1 MASTIT
7 HGSFGKD
14 LLQPVN
20 KWIADELNK
29 RQTPEWTKVYEVINP
44 GNRAYV
50 DEVSVVG
57 MGYAQ
62 EKNDLG
68 KVHFDSMRQ
77 GFNYRYTMVR
87 YAIGYMISKDAYDD
101 GNAAMQM
108 IKGTKF
114 TMFSLDKTREV
125 MAANVLNR
133 AFNSSYTMGA
143 DGLELCSDVH
153 ILKGTGATNGNEES
167 TAADI
172 SEAALEA
179 GRLTITKFK
188 TESGMRC
195 GYKPRMLVVPSALVP
210 EAYRIL
216 NSVKRYDTANNDANW
231 LKDAGIFPEGI
242 VELRELSDED
252 AYFIVTDCPDGLKY
266 MEREKVRFSQMD
278 EWETMV
284 AKFMGT
290 FRGAWGWSNWR
301 CIWGSPGAA

>member
-20 KWIADELNK
+20 KWIADELVK
-29 RQTPEWTKVYEVINP
+29 QAPEWTKVFEEVNP
-44 GNRAYV
+44 GNKAYV
-50 DEVSVVG
+50 DDVSVVG
-57 MGYAQ
+57 MGLATV
-62 EKNDLG
+62 KNDLG
-68 KVHFDSMRQ
+68 KITFDSMRQ
-77 GFNYRYTMVR
+77 GYTYRYTMIR

-114 TMFSLDKTREV
+114 TLFSLNKTQEV
-125 MAANVLNR
+125 MAAMVLNR
-133 AFNSSYTMGA
+133 AFNSDYTTG
-143 DGLELCSDVH
+143 DGVELCGSHV
-153 ILKGTGATNGNEES
+153 LKGTGATNVNEET

-188 TESGMRC
+188 TEAGLRC
-195 GYKPRMLVVPSALVP
+195 GYKPKKVVLPSALVP

-216 NSVKRYDTANNDANW
+216 NSTKRFDTSNNDANW
-231 LKDAGIFPEGI
+231 IKDAGIFPEGI
-242 VELRELSDED
+242 AEMRELTDED
-252 AYFIVTDCPDGLKY
+252 AYFICTDSPDGLKY
-266 MEREKVRFSQMD
+266 QNREKKRFSQMD

-284 AKFMGT
+284 AKYMGT

-301 CIWGSPGAA
+301 GTWGSPGAA

>member
-20 KWIADELNK
+20 KWIADELVK
-29 RQTPEWTKVYEVINP
+29 QTPEWTQVFEEVNP
-44 GNRAYV
+44 GNKAYI
-50 DEVSVVG
+50 DDVSVVG
-57 MGYAQ
+57 MGLAQ
-62 EKNDLG
+62 VKNDLG
-68 KVHFDSMRQ
+68 KIHFDSMRQ
-77 GFNYRYTMVR
+77 GYTYRYTMIR

-108 IKGTKF
+108 VKGSKF
-114 TMFSLDKTREV
+114 TLFSLNKTQEV
-125 MAANVLNR
+125 MAAMVLNR
-133 AFNSSYTMGA
+133 AFNSDYTNG
-143 DGLELCSDVH
+143 DGVELCSESHV
-153 ILKGTGATNGNEES
+153 LKGDGATIGNEES

-188 TESGMRC
+188 TEAGLRC
-195 GYKPRMLVVPSALVP
+195 GYKPRKVVVPSALVP

-216 NSVKRYDTANNDANW
+216 NSTKRFDTANNDANW
-231 LKDAGIFPEGI
+231 IKDAGIFPEGI
-242 VELRELSDED
+242 AEMRELTDED
-252 AYFIVTDCPDGLKY
+252 AYFICTDSPDGLKY
-266 MEREKVRFSQMD
+266 QNREKKRFSQMD

-301 CIWGSPGAA
+301 GTWGSPGAA

>member
-14 LLQPVN
+14 LIQPVN
-20 KWIADELNK
+20 KWIVDEFAK
-29 RQTPEWTKVYEVINP
+29 KQAPEWTKVFEVVNP

-50 DEVSVVG
+50 DEMSVVG
-57 MGYAQ
+57 MGLAQ
-62 EKNDLG
+62 EKTDLG
-68 KVHFDSMRQ
+68 KIHFDSMRQ
-77 GFNYRYTMVR
+77 GFNYRYTMIR
-87 YAIGYMISKDAYDD
+87 YAIGFMISKDAYDD

-114 TMFSLDKTREV
+114 TMFSLEKTKEIL
-125 MAANVLNR
+125 AAMVLNR
-133 AFNSSYTMGA
+133 AFNSDYTNG
-143 DGLELCSDVH
+143 DGLELCSEVH
-153 ILKGTGATNGNEES
+153 VLKGDGSTNANEES

-179 GRLTITKFK
+179 ARLTITKFK
-188 TESGMRC
+188 TESGLRC
-195 GYKPRMLVVPSALVP
+195 GYRPEKLVVPSALVP

-216 NSVKRYDTANNDANW
+216 NSTKRYDTANNDANW
-231 LKDAGIFPEGI
+231 IKDAGIFPGGI
-242 VELRELSDED
+242 VEMRELTDED
-252 AYFIVTDCPDGLKY
+252 AYFCLTDCPDGLKY
-266 MEREKVRFSQMD
+266 QEREKTRFGQED